1 MMETTQTLIA
11 ILGAMGG
18 WELVKWLLTRRANR
32 KIATANADQA
42 EIQTEEAEFV
52 YLRKRIEFCE
62 QQMAEKERR
71 FAEQTEVLRTA
82 QRELLDMTIENGK
95 LLAEIAALK
104 AERAL
109 KLCERRGCK
118 QRQPQNDY

>member
-1 MMETTQTLIA
+1 MELTQTLLA
-11 ILGAMGG
+11 IVGTLGG
-18 WELVKWLLTRRANR
+18 WEAVKWLLTRKSNKA
-32 KIATANADQA
+32 IAEASAAQA
-42 EIQTEEAEFV
+42 EVQTEEAEFV

-71 FAEQTEVLRTA
+71 FADQTEVLRTA